1 MSRTLGHALDASGS
15 RLALDAGLPF
25 DAGRSSL
32 PLDSRL
38 ALHTLRALAFA
49 GSKALLALHSLR
61 PLNIERLPRRLA
73 ALGGLRA
80 LGALW
85 RRPLA
90 FNLVGIAVITARAS
104 RGRRGNGQR
113 RNAGSEE

>member
-1 MSRTLGHALDASGS
+1 MHAIGASLLALGGSVDPLGMSRPLRHTLDTLRA
-15 RLALDAGLPF
+15 
-25 DAGRSSL
+25 
-32 PLDSRL
+32 L
-38 ALHTLRALAFA
+38 ALHPLRALAFA
-49 GSKALLALHSLR
+49 GSKALLALHALR

-90 FNLVGIAVITARAS
+90 FNLVGIAVITTRAS